1 VITRRL
7 VQVVSSALV
16 AGAAL
21 GAGLTTATP
30 AWADVTA
37 QDQQFLDIVEQ
48 LEVPVNSDEDA
59 IKIGRE
65 VCQSMDAGRVEPVR
79 TVRGL
84 VGGLQNQGLDKGK
97 AANLVRGAVVTYCPQ
112 YGSLVGR

>member
-1 VITRRL
+1 MIARRL
-7 VQVVSSALV
+7 VRNVSSALV

-48 LEVPVNSDEDA
+48 LAVPVKSDEDA
-59 IKIGRE
+59 LKIGRE

-112 YGSLVGR
+112 YGALFR

>member
-1 VITRRL
+1 MITRRL
-7 VQVVSSALV
+7 VRIVSSALV

-21 GAGLTTATP
+21 DAGLSAATP

-37 QDQQFLDIVEQ
+37 QDQQFVDIVKK

-84 VGGLQNQGLDKGK
+84 VTGLQNQGLDKGK
-97 AANLVRGAVVTYCPQ
+97 AANLVRGAVATYCPQ

>member
-1 VITRRL
+1 MITRRL

-37 QDQQFLDIVEQ
+37 QDQQFIDIVEQ
-48 LEVPVNSDEDA
+48 LAVPVKSDEDA

-65 VCQSMDAGRVEPVR
+65 VCQSMDAGRV
-79 TVRGL
+79 
-84 VGGLQNQGLDKGK
+84 
-97 AANLVRGAVVTYCPQ
+97 
-112 YGSLVGR
+112 

>member
-1 VITRRL
+1 MITRRL
-7 VQVVSSALV
+7 VQVVLSALV

-21 GAGLTTATP
+21 GAGLATATP

>member
-1 VITRRL
+1 MITRRL

-21 GAGLTTATP
+21 GAGLTAAAP
-30 AWADVTA
+30 AWADVTP
-37 QDQQFLDIVEQ
+37 QDQQFLDVVKQ

-84 VGGLQNQGLDKGK
+84 VTGLQNQGLDKGK
-97 AANLVRGAVVTYCPQ
+97 AANLVRGAVATYCPQ